1 MLLKIK
7 WIIRLLSLQSKFKEL
22 GQILLDEHE
31 EKIVETNKKRKN
43 LHMRIHKLK
52 C

>member
-1 MLLKIK
+1 MDNKA
-7 WIIRLLSLQSKFKEL
+7 LSLQSKFKEL

-31 EKIVETNKKRKN
+31 EKIVEIQQKEKN